1 MASNQSEIVGKTLA
15 AQVADKLRDDILG
28 RRIQPGAH
36 ITTREIAEKYGVS
49 NVPVREAFSMLC
61 GENLLENL
69 PYKGA
74 VVKTVTP
81 EYIMEI
87 IDLLYALE
95 MLLIELSMEK
105 GYKPATL
112 NKLEEINEQMA
123 KLTDDVTTW
132 PEKRL
137 DLNISFHMTL
147 FSPCKGHMAYD
158 LYEKNL
164 RYISIIR
171 KYYQIDLD
179 RSKQTIVEHREIIK
193 AIKDNDLE
201 EALEATR
208 KHSKS
213 SKKTETK
220 FINDKDL

>member
-1 MASNQSEIVGKTLA
+1 MESNQSEFVGKTLA
-15 AQVADKLRDDILG
+15 AKVADKLRDDILG

-74 VVKTVTP
+74 VVKTVTR
-81 EYIMEI
+81 EYITEI

-95 MLLIELSMEK
+95 MLLIELSMER
-105 GYKPATL
+105 GYKASTL
-112 NKLEEINEQMA
+112 NKLEEINEQMS
-123 KLTDDVTTW
+123 KLADDANTW

-147 FSPCKGHMAYD
+147 FSPCKGHMAND

-179 RSKQTIVEHREIIK
+179 RTKQTVIEHREILK
-193 AIKDNDLE
+193 AIEANDLE
-201 EALEATR
+201 AALIATR

-220 FINDKDL
+220 FINDI